1 MSERRGFKG
10 LNAYLHDPKLC
21 IEHMS
26 GLGSAS
32 IRSPVV
38 PSLSNP
44 GSSDQSKNDSL
55 PAAIGSFMILIVIV
69 LIVAFVSKARHD
81 PRPVNQPTSDNYYAK
96 AFAESLPVGN
106 SSEKT
111 TAEELTKN
119 QPALKPGYQEKKPD
133 IYNLGRVYSYDEI
146 RYCVAEKIR
155 IGAANGVVDLYN
167 NVEIGIY
174 NRYINDYNA
183 RCSSFKYYR
192 SQLSNAQAEAEA
204 IRPQL
209 EREGRSRIKA
219 EFSQPVQPS
228 QAAQL
233 AQAGNVPAGR
243 KQLPPAGGVETYR
256 VEFSVKE
263 ACWVQVISPSGK
275 NLLAK
280 EMTPSNAAP
289 INVPKGARF
298 TIGNAAAMRLVIDG
312 KPRDV
317 SAMTRNGVARFTLE

>member
-119 QPALKPGYQEKKPD
+119 QPALKPGYQEKSRISIISVGFTATTKFATVLLRRFE
-133 IYNLGRVYSYDEI
+133 LGRLMGLWI
-146 RYCVAEKIR
+146 CI
-155 IGAANGVVDLYN
+155 
-167 NVEIGIY
+167 
-174 NRYINDYNA
+174 
-183 RCSSFKYYR
+183 
-192 SQLSNAQAEAEA
+192 
-204 IRPQL
+204 
-209 EREGRSRIKA
+209 
-219 EFSQPVQPS
+219 
-228 QAAQL
+228 
-233 AQAGNVPAGR
+233 
-243 KQLPPAGGVETYR
+243 T
-256 VEFSVKE
+256 
-263 ACWVQVISPSGK
+263 
-275 NLLAK
+275 
-280 EMTPSNAAP
+280 T
-289 INVPKGARF
+289 
-298 TIGNAAAMRLVIDG
+298 
-312 KPRDV
+312 
-317 SAMTRNGVARFTLE
+317 